1 MEMAQSDLVGTL
13 HRLPLFTDLTGSELT
28 LIADR
33 VTIQRFRQREI
44 VFSEGDPCRELL
56 IVRDGRVNL
65 LKTAPNGRQQ
75 LLSVERAGNS
85 LSEISVFDGDPYPAT
100 AEAATESTILRLDAD
115 HFRKVCL
122 QHPEMALKVIKV
134 LGHRLR
140 HMSSLIE
147 DLSFSTVRGRLVA
160 YLGHLAREAGHRVSE
175 GIEFEL
181 TENNEQLVARLGTVR
196 ELVSRNLGR
205 LHNEGLVQMSRRT
218 GSHPKSQGFFG
229 RIGPQPLKSSSRFL
243 HLS

>member
-1 MEMAQSDLVGTL
+1 MEIAQSVLVGTL
-13 HRLPLFTDLTGSELT
+13 RRLPLFTDLTTSELI
-28 LIADR
+28 LVADR
-33 VTIQRFRQREI
+33 VTLQRFHRREI

-65 LKTAPNGRQQ
+65 LKTAANGRRQ
-75 LLSVERAGNS
+75 LLSVERAGSS

-100 AEAATESTILRLDAD
+100 AEATTETTILRLEGE
-115 HFRKVCL
+115 HFRKICL

-140 HMSSLIE
+140 RMSGLIE
-147 DLSFSTVRGRLVA
+147 DLSFSTVRGRLMA
-160 YLGHLAREAGHRVSE
+160 YMGYLAREAGHRVPE

-181 TENNEQLVARLGTVR
+181 TENNEQLAARFGTVR
-196 ELVSRNLGR
+196 ELVSRTLGR

-218 GSHPKSQGFFG
+218 V
-229 RIGPQPLKSSSRFL
+229 RIPNLDALVEEINRSR
-243 HLS
+243 